1 MKRVGIFYRMQ
12 HTGFPGLSQRTVSV
26 LRDGFARR
34 VAPALVLLCLLAA
47 PLSARQTILQFNGR
61 TCPPNLDVLWE
72 ITITGNYS
80 EVVAQP
86 QGLVL
91 TATKGDFSLDQIQM
105 TPIGGKDRP
114 TITISPFKAPFWT
127 TRFDPFGVVTE
138 ITLRQEVQIQG
149 SEAKTVLIPVA
160 VQLLEQHIEPRI
172 VVSEIRNMRVTG
184 TQESH
189 ALEYL
194 FVPAFLGTYSKT
206 DVNFFARTD
215 LLVSRSGRTNRRGDI
230 QIIKETLHARTT
242 LLLPEIRLSLM
253 GANPEDREGMYRLT
267 LIGHDT
273 AGNIVTAQCDVPL
286 VPAWSKSASPTP
298 AAPSVP
304 PPAPAF

>member
-1 MKRVGIFYRMQ
+1 MKRISRFHRTQ
-12 HTGFPGLSQRTVSV
+12 STGFPGSSFRTIAACRV
-26 LRDGFARR
+26 L
-34 VAPALVLLCLLAA
+34 PALLVLSLVAA
-47 PLSARQTILQFNGR
+47 PLFARESILQFNAR

-72 ITITGNYS
+72 ITIKGNYS

-86 QGLVL
+86 QGLLL
-91 TATKGDFSLDQIQM
+91 TATKGNFGLDQIQM

-114 TITISPFKAPFWT
+114 AITISPFKTPFWT
-127 TRFDPFGVVTE
+127 ARFDPFGVVTE
-138 ITLRQEVQIQG
+138 ITLHQEVQIQG
-149 SEAKTVLIPVA
+149 GEAKTVMIPMTVK
-160 VQLLEQHIEPRI
+160 LLEQHIEPRI

-184 TQESH
+184 TPESH

-194 FVPAFLGTYSKT
+194 FIPAFMGTYSKT

-215 LLVSRSGRTNRRGDI
+215 LLVSRSGRTNRRGEM
-230 QIIKETLHARTT
+230 QTIKETLHARTT
-242 LLLPEIRLSLM
+242 LLLPEVRLSLM

-286 VPAWSKSASPTP
+286 VPAWSKTASPTP
-298 AAPSVP
+298 APTAPSP
-304 PPAPAF
+304 IQ